1 MEKER
6 EEQVIS
12 LCQKLIQ
19 QKSYSAGSECFT
31 TAIRASDAK
40 DMADDWTGRKLSV

>member
-19 QKSYSAGSECFT
+19 QKSYSGEES
-31 TAIRASDAK
+31 
-40 DMADDWTGRKLSV
+40 GRRSFGKHETDGL